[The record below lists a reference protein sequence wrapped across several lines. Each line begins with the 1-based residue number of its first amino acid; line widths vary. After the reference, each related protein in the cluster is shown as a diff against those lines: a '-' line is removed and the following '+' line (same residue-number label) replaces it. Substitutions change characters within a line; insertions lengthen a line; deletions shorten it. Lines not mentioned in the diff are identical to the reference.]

1 MREITMSKNNT
12 SSNDKLFNEIEAK
25 LFQMQ
30 SIAKTVLNNHNHKSA
45 GYDEPLIEHTDVG
58 NLLWAVIDLA
68 DNASTILQELEFK
81 KDDDEKE
88 DVNPDQPQPSRI
100 YQLRL

>member
-1 MREITMSKNNT
+1 MSKNNT
-12 SSNDKLFNEIEAK
+12 NSNDKLFNEIEAK

-30 SIAKTVLNNHNHKSA
+30 SITKTVLNNHNHKNA
-45 GYDEPLIEHTDVG
+45 GYSEPLIENTDVG

-68 DNASTILQELEFK
+68 DHACTILQELEFK
-81 KDDDEKE
+81 KEDDEK
-88 DVNPDQPQPSRI
+88 DDGNPEQPQPSRI

>member
-1 MREITMSKNNT
+1 MSKNNT

-30 SIAKTVLNNHNHKSA
+30 SITKAVLDNHNHKSA

-81 KDDDEKE
+81 KEDEKE
-88 DVNPDQPQPSRI
+88 DDNPEPPQPSRI